1 MSFDGFDDNPDFF
14 KIIEQFVKQL
24 ENAPGPFGEMFRT
37 LKKQFENMDPEELN
51 RMIRDQMSQG
61 GLPFDLNK
69 LISGNFNFFEM
80 ASNPEFM
87 EKMQE
92 FLKNANV
99 KVEVHPVSQEKE
111 AYFEIMEEE
120 NGGQLIVDLPGITD
134 LRHVFWDIEE
144 GVAKI
149 YTINDTGDKY
159 RCEVNFHRPIEFN
172 EATVTLKHGVL
183 TIPFQFMKD
192 ENFV

>member
-14 KIIEQFVKQL
+14 KIIEQIVKQL
-24 ENAPGPFGEMFRT
+24 ENAPGPFGDLFRS
-37 LKKQFENMDPEELN
+37 LKKQFEDMDPEELN
-51 RMIRDQMSQG
+51 RMMRDQMGQG
-61 GLPFDLNK
+61 GLPFDINNLMN
-69 LISGNFNFFEM
+69 GNFNFFEM

-111 AYFEIMEEE
+111 AYYEIIEEN
-120 NGGQLIVDLPGITD
+120 NGGQLIVDIPGIMD
-134 LRHVFWDIEE
+134 LRSVYWDLEE
-144 GVAKI
+144 GEAKI
-149 YTINDTGDKY
+149 YTINDEGDKY
-159 RCEVNFHRPIEFN
+159 RADVNFHRPVKFK
-172 EATVTLKHGVL
+172 EAFVTLKHGVL
-183 TIPFQFMKD
+183 TIPFEYMAD